1 MPKAA
6 RFWPEENILNPALGA
21 AAPWEIQI
29 SNQTIFKAD
38 EPPDSPGAQPQHVM
52 DGVQQTPS
60 PPTSSALVATF
71 SRSRGREGPEQT
83 GLGSSGFGSE
93 AFAVTQQT
101 DWAPLPQYPLHR
113 HRDCGLREVQPNW
126 AGQCCE
132 LNVVSP
138 PNPCVEAL
146 TPNVTVLEIRP

>member
-1 MPKAA
+1 MKFLRLTWMPKAA

-101 DWAPLPQYPLHR
+101 
-113 HRDCGLREVQPNW
+113 
-126 AGQCCE
+126 
-132 LNVVSP
+132 
-138 PNPCVEAL
+138 L
-146 TPNVTVLEIRP
+146 TGRLFHSTHCTGTVTVAFGRYSLTGQGNTVS